1 MRVERQNQRTMCA
14 RPPAQSSRTSL
25 VWPLL
30 FALAALL
37 AVWAVWLFAPGYVVH
52 IPVVGS

>member
-1 MRVERQNQRTMCA
+1 MRVELQNQRTMCA
-14 RPPAQSSRTSL
+14 RPPAQTSRTSL